1 MSWTDNELMVV
12 AAARELSGVSNCFVG
27 IGIPN
32 LACSLAKRTVAP
44 DLELVYESGIVGANP
59 DRLPLS
65 IGDPALVVGARAI
78 TSMFDLFSLYLQRGL
93 IDVAFLGAAQVDRR
107 GSINTTVV
115 GPYSRPQVRLPGS
128 GGACEIALNARSV
141 FIIVNQSPRS
151 FVDRLDFVT
160 SPGHI
165 QPRPGRGDG
174 PAVVV
179 TQLGIYRFVEGE
191 MTLVSLHPGVTVA
204 AAEAATGWKDLAIS
218 DTLVETEAPDGS
230 ELEMLRALD
239 PQRMYLG

>member
-1 MSWTDNELMVV
+1 MTWSQTELMVV
-12 AAARELSGVSNCFVG
+12 AAARQLGGVRSCFVG

-44 DLELVYESGIVGANP
+44 DLELIYESGVVGADP
-59 DRLPLS
+59 VRLPLS
-65 IGDPALVVGARAI
+65 IGDPGLVVGSRSV
-78 TSMFDLFSLYLQRGL
+78 TSMFDLFSFYLQGGL

-115 GPYSRPQVRLPGS
+115 GPYASPKVRLPGS
-128 GGACEIALNARSV
+128 GGACEIALNAGRV
-141 FIIVNQSPRS
+141 FIIVKQSPRT

-165 QPRPGRGDG
+165 DPKPGRGGG

-179 TQLGIYRFVEGE
+179 TQLGTYEFVGGE
-191 MTLVSLHPGVTVA
+191 MTLSHIHPGVSLDEVRL
-204 AAEAATGWKDLAIS
+204 ATGWADLAVS
-218 DTLVETEAPDGS
+218 ENLAETPAPEPD
-230 ELEMLRALD
+230 ELGVLQALD
-239 PQRMYLG
+239 PDGVYLR